1 MLIYTHNKS
10 KIMKKTAVLLIV
22 GLALILIAPRGYS
35 QDASDKDFR
44 FTIKT
49 SPLSVLGGPIYALWV
64 VPLTNEY
71 KLSFEAQTF
80 GKQSVQI
87 GLGYLGT
94 SPLIS
99 ALMDMRE
106 ADNDTTLKSGGFH
119 GQLWYKFFLTSDD
132 APSGFYIGPH
142 ISYAWAKMKNSEV
155 ETEYIT
161 AGKLNAHIALG
172 YQVITKGGFA
182 LDIFTGIG
190 IKNKTFD
197 SSSSENDDLFDVLNL
212 NNKFTVSV
220 PLGLT
225 FGYAF

>member
-1 MLIYTHNKS
+1 
-10 KIMKKTAVLLIV
+10 MKKATVLL
-22 GLALILIAPRGYS
+22 LIGISFYRYLLLGDIPRKRG
-35 QDASDKDFR
+35 KDFR

-49 SPLSVLGGPIYALWV
+49 SPLSVLGGPLYALWV

-94 SPLIS
+94 SPLVK
-99 ALMDMRE
+99 AVMDMQE
-106 ADNDTTLKSGGFH
+106 AANDTTLKSGGFH
-119 GQLWYKFFLTSDD
+119 GQLWYKFFLTADD
-132 APSGFYIGPH
+132 APSGFYVGPH

-161 AGKLNAHIALG
+161 ASKLNAHIALG

-197 SSSSENDDLFDVLNL
+197 SSSTDTDELFNDLKL